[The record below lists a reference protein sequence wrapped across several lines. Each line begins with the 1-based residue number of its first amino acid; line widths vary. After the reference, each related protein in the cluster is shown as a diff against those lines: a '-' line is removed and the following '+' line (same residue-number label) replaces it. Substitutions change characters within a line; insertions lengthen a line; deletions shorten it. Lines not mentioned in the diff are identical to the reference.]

1 MEFLKSRL
9 VLLLSCLVL
18 CASCGPQQIRGESP
32 FVSISSL
39 TVQGE
44 SLSLL
49 VDIRNINDVEMNIS
63 SVDLNIRVDDE
74 ELLRYQDAISVSID
88 PSTTEEV
95 SMNQLPVNAAVA
107 LLAELESGAV
117 ASLPFSLDGQLQTIE
132 DGSLRFKHE
141 GHLYPIPGKPGQY
154 RSATSRTRERR

>member
-1 MEFLKSRL
+1 MEFLKTKSI
-9 VLLLSCLVL
+9 LLLSCLVV
-18 CASCGPQQIRGESP
+18 CVSCGPQQIRGESP

-44 SLSLL
+44 TLSLL
-49 VDIRNINDVEMNIS
+49 VDIRNINDVEMNIN
-63 SVDLNIRVDDE
+63 SVDLNIRVNDE
-74 ELLRYQDAISVSID
+74 ELLRYRDAINISID

-95 SMNQLPVNAAVA
+95 GMDELPLNAATT
-107 LLAELESGAV
+107 LLAELESGDI
-117 ASLPFSLDGQLQTIE
+117 ASLPFSLEGQLQTIE
-132 DGSLRFKHE
+132 DGNLNFKHE

>member
-1 MEFLKSRL
+1 MEFLKIRSI
-9 VLLLSCLVL
+9 LLLSTIIL
-18 CASCGPQQIRGESP
+18 CASCGPQQIRGEAP

-39 TVQGE
+39 SVQGE
-44 SLSLL
+44 TLSLL
-49 VDIRNINDVEMNIS
+49 VDIRNINDVEMNIT
-63 SVDLNIRVDDE
+63 SVDLNIRVEEE
-74 ELLRYQDAISVSID
+74 ELLRYQNAIDISID

-95 SMNQLPVNAAVA
+95 VMDQLPVNAAAA

-117 ASLPFSLDGQLQTIE
+117 ASLPFSLDGQIQTFE
-132 DGSLRFKHE
+132 DGSLGFKHE